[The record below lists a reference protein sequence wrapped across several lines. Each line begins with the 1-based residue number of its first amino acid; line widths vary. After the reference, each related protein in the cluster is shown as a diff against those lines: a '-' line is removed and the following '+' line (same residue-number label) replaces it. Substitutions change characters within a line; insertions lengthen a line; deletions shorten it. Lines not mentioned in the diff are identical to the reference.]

1 MVEIFGKLGIDGTI
15 FFQFG
20 IFLILAILLKKLLFN
35 PLQQVIQERSN
46 QTTGLQGKAEQ
57 IMEEGLKIKE
67 SNDLK
72 LTEARQNL
80 YFDLKKHKD
89 ILNLKLEEKF
99 KQSEIDSENTYNQNL
114 KELNSE
120 LSLLND
126 QLAKNTDE
134 LSVLLT
140 SKLTK

>member
-1 MVEIFGKLGIDGTI
+1 MVEIFCKLGIDGTI

-46 QTTGLQGKAEQ
+46 QTTGLQGKADE

-72 LTEARQNL
+72 LTAARQNL
-80 YFDLKKHKD
+80 YFDLKKNKD
-89 ILNLKLEEKF
+89 ILNTKLEEKF
-99 KQSEIDSENTYNQNL
+99 KQSEIDSEKTFKQNL
-114 KELNSE
+114 NELNSE